1 MPKLIAE
8 NLTRE
13 EFESKKSKGAA
24 EKGGEDEEAEEP
36 SAKEEET
43 PPAAAF
49 GELWR
54 FASAKELWL
63 TRVGLF
69 FAVFSGCFAPMF
81 ALILGAMLDSF
92 VLDEEEGDTGNGLSD
107 ARGGLDVTSIGVGFF
122 LLGGSV
128 YLAPSS
134 TEPCSRYPPS
144 CSCPS

>member
-54 FASAKELWL
+54 FASAKDREEARKAAAHAQQQMAETARLNIGLEEFLPDDL
-63 TRVGLF
+63 TDCGLLR
-69 FAVFSGCFAPMF
+69 SRRL
-81 ALILGAMLDSF
+81 ALPLP
-92 VLDEEEGDTGNGLSD
+92 LSALHVSD
-107 ARGGLDVTSIGVGFF
+107 R
-122 LLGGSV
+122 
-128 YLAPSS
+128 
-134 TEPCSRYPPS
+134 
-144 CSCPS
+144 